1 MMASQLLL
9 LIKVKTVYFCNAIRL
24 FTLIRADDITN
35 GKRIQGIVF
44 RNAALKFS
52 GKVSSCW
59 VDQSNGI
66 VPVKKIFE

>member
-1 MMASQLLL
+1 MMACQLLL
-9 LIKVKTVYFCNAIRL
+9 FIKVETVYFCNAIRL

-44 RNAALKFS
+44 GNAALKLS
-52 GKVSSCW
+52 GKVSSGW

-66 VPVKKIFE
+66 APVKKIFE